1 MRIYETKNSRF
12 IAEDLK
18 SLKIS
23 WLNTSRIYLK
33 DVKMGNYSMKS
44 ILEVED
50 ISEVINQKI
59 ERDKFTATK
68 SMLAKE
74 YPLSK
79 TYPYDFKF
87 DLNPTNFVLRYAR
100 KKKNLWYFI
109 FSHAVKSIRLGYEAT
124 LQDNIMQCTCISGYE
139 FNEKNKI
146 RGLDHNFMKPTK
158 SVPMGYDE
166 MKIIRFTSTKH
177 NSRMHKSHWV
187 INDKFKTKATM
198 CLMEMEQSKSNA
210 SEDSLDDF

>member
-23 WLNTSRIYLK
+23 WLNTSKIYLK
-33 DVKMGNYSMKS
+33 DVKMGNYSIKS
-44 ILEVED
+44 IFEVKD
-50 ISEVINQKI
+50 ISEVIKQKL
-59 ERDKFTATK
+59 ERSKFLSTK

-100 KKKNLWYFI
+100 KKKSLWYFI
-109 FSHAVKSIRLGYEAT
+109 FSHMANPIRLGYEAT

-146 RGLDHNFMKPTK
+146 RGLDFNFMRPTK

-166 MKIIRFTSTKH
+166 MKIIKFTSTKH
-177 NSRMHKSHWV
+177 NSKMNKSCWM

-198 CLMEMEQSKSNA
+198 CLMEMEQPKSKA
-210 SEDSLDDF
+210 SEMPFTDW